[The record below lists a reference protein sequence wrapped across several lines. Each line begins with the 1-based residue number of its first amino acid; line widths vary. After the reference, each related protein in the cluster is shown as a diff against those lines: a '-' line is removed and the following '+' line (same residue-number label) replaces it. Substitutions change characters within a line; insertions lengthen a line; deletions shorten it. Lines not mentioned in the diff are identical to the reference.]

1 MSKSYYRGTSMFKI
15 MHESEGKIVG
25 LRATGKITDQDYQE
39 VLIPSLETLINRYG
53 KIRLL
58 CFMDEGFA
66 GIEAGAI
73 WDDAKFFLPHRNDF
87 EKMAVVGGPKWIE
100 LIMKLFG
107 PLLEGEMKTFPT
119 EQLSIA
125 WEWIRA

>member
-1 MSKSYYRGTSMFKI
+1 MFKI
-15 MHESEGKIVG
+15 MPESEGKIIG
-25 LRATGKITDQDYQE
+25 IRATGKLTDQDYQE
-39 VLIPSLETLINRYG
+39 VLIPSLEALIKRHG

-58 CFMDEGFA
+58 CFMDEEFG
-66 GIEAGAI
+66 GIEAGAV
-73 WDDAKFFLPHRNDF
+73 WDDAKFFLPHKNDF

-107 PLLEGEMKTFPT
+107 PLMEGEMQTFPT
-119 EQLSIA
+119 NQLSNA

>member
-1 MSKSYYRGTSMFKI
+1 MFKI
-15 MHESEGKIVG
+15 MPESEGRIIGV
-25 LRATGKITDQDYQE
+25 RATCKLMDQDYQE
-39 VLIPSLETLINRYG
+39 VLIPSLEALINRYG

-58 CFMDEGFA
+58 CFMDEEFA

-73 WDDAKFFLPHRNDF
+73 WDDAKFFLPHRNDI

-107 PLLEGEMKTFPT
+107 LLTEGEMQTFHT
-119 EQLSIA
+119 DQLSNA
-125 WEWIRA
+125 WEWVRA